1 MPVAIIEPLRGMLRV
16 YKATIKI
23 LAESQH
29 VITNSLLRPC
39 YSTHNLQNRVLKPAY
54 ERAGI
59 EWKSLYAGRRGLGT
73 FLCEKSPQAA
83 QATLRHKNLRTTE
96 SFYVKAIDSV
106 TLNAMS
112 ALEGDVQKLKQETN
126 ERLLEG
132 TIDVSD

>member
-1 MPVAIIEPLRGMLRV
+1 MLRV

-73 FLCEKSPQAA
+73 FLYEKSPQAA